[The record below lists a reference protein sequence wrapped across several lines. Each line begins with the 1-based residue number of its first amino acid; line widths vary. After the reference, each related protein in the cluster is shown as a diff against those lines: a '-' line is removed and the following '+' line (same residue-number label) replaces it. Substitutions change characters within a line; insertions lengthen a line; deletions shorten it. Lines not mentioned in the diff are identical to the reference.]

1 MCGVPPTPTV
11 VPGAPPQ
18 NVTGE
23 AVGPTSIRV
32 SWDPPPAE
40 RSNGRIVYYKLQVVE
55 NGRSDSEAAV
65 ITLNATSF
73 VLDELKRWTEY
84 RIWVLAGTSVGDGP
98 PSFPITVR
106 THEDG
111 TYIIKQHPPGL
122 RVAVWEGQG
131 NLNSVAVHHIP
142 HLTQC
147 SLICFSA
154 ENNVLKRHEISNHYW
169 LVMISLSFHSIKH
182 VNIISLPFV
191 LNILHRIITWQ
202 WINLNEGFVLRKQSL
217 HVLLIMVLLRVFT
230 SPQKN
235 TIVSPLMRRSC
246 HGQNMLAGVIF
257 DDFASIHQL
266 FPGMCIDTFR
276 LIKCWPCF
284 QKSDG
289 SVSKL

>member
-40 RSNGRIVYYKLQVVE
+40 HSNGRIVYYKLQIVE

-111 TYIIKQHPPGL
+111 TYIITQHPPG
-122 RVAVWEGQG
+122 
-131 NLNSVAVHHIP
+131 
-142 HLTQC
+142 
-147 SLICFSA
+147 
-154 ENNVLKRHEISNHYW
+154 
-169 LVMISLSFHSIKH
+169 
-182 VNIISLPFV
+182 
-191 LNILHRIITWQ
+191 
-202 WINLNEGFVLRKQSL
+202 
-217 HVLLIMVLLRVFT
+217 
-230 SPQKN
+230 
-235 TIVSPLMRRSC
+235 
-246 HGQNMLAGVIF
+246 
-257 DDFASIHQL
+257 
-266 FPGMCIDTFR
+266 
-276 LIKCWPCF
+276 
-284 QKSDG
+284 
-289 SVSKL
+289 